1 MRSSARSSPA
11 NWRCRRRRRTRC
23 PPTACAGSTSSASSS
38 NATAMSRRRRAGSR
52 CTAAPC
58 SAFSASTRRATR
70 PRRGIIGSCLQ
81 EAQLAPFEDE
91 AGEPAAGE
99 GAGIDAD
106 AVALHLRPR
115 RDGVPVHDDH
125 AEILLGEQEVVADPQ
140 QVLRGLLVERH
151 AGPHPGMGEEI
162 VALPVGERQ
171 ALHEAAMALRQP
183 LRQVALGACQLA
195 RVHRHVGRAHAIAAQ
210 GLGATV
216 KQPGRPDGGIFEEA
230 QQALLMIA
238 LEVNALEARQRLV
251 EQQVDHR
258 RRLVAAID
266 IVAEIDHHIARRLAA
281 VGILMDEPMQL
292 AQQVGTAVDVADGVN
307 AAVRRRLWHH
317 RLAVRDPAPRTT
329 GVHGRKYGAGRPI
342 APQPCGA
349 TRSRPGGFACQI
361 RPIGPKRTG
370 MSETDLLP
378 LVEALA
384 QSRVLCVGDVMLD
397 HYVYGSVERVSPEA
411 PIPVLRVEREQKTLG
426 GAGNVVRNLHA
437 LGLAPCFVSVTGNDA
452 AGREV
457 GQLVARLGGTEA
469 HVLTDR
475 GRTTT
480 LKTRYVAGTQQMLRA
495 DREQAA
501 PLAGTLREDFLTM
514 VRQLLPQHQVTIV
527 SDYAKGVLA
536 EGVAAEVIA
545 AARAAGHAV
554 VVDPKGIDYQA
565 YRGATLIKPN
575 RRELGAAT
583 NRAVDSESSIVAAA
597 RALIDECGFAAVLV
611 SLSQDGMMLVESGG
625 ATHKLGA
632 GAPLRDAARLAN
644 VAAGIVVGKVG
655 TAVVHAAE
663 LIETLIDRDALAT
676 RKVLPLALALDH
688 AARWRR
694 NGLKLAFT
702 NGCFDLLHPGHVAL
716 LGQARAAAD

>member
-1 MRSSARSSPA
+1 
-11 NWRCRRRRRTRC
+11 
-23 PPTACAGSTSSASSS
+23 
-38 NATAMSRRRRAGSR
+38 
-52 CTAAPC
+52 
-58 SAFSASTRRATR
+58 
-70 PRRGIIGSCLQ
+70 
-81 EAQLAPFEDE
+81 
-91 AGEPAAGE
+91 
-99 GAGIDAD
+99 
-106 AVALHLRPR
+106 
-115 RDGVPVHDDH
+115 
-125 AEILLGEQEVVADPQ
+125 
-140 QVLRGLLVERH
+140 
-151 AGPHPGMGEEI
+151 
-162 VALPVGERQ
+162 
-171 ALHEAAMALRQP
+171 
-183 LRQVALGACQLA
+183 
-195 RVHRHVGRAHAIAAQ
+195 
-210 GLGATV
+210 
-216 KQPGRPDGGIFEEA
+216 
-230 QQALLMIA
+230 
-238 LEVNALEARQRLV
+238 
-251 EQQVDHR
+251 
-258 RRLVAAID
+258 
-266 IVAEIDHHIARRLAA
+266 
-281 VGILMDEPMQL
+281 
-292 AQQVGTAVDVADGVN
+292 
-307 AAVRRRLWHH
+307 
-317 RLAVRDPAPRTT
+317 
-329 GVHGRKYGAGRPI
+329 
-342 APQPCGA
+342 
-349 TRSRPGGFACQI
+349 
-361 RPIGPKRTG
+361 

-397 HYVYGSVERVSPEA
+397 HYVYGAVERVSPEA

-437 LGLAPCFVSVTGNDA
+437 LGLAPCFVSVTGSDP

-475 GRTTT
+475 SRTTT

-501 PLAGTLREDFLTM
+501 PLAGTLREDFLGM
-514 VRQLLPQHQVTIV
+514 VRHLLPQHQVTIV

-536 EGVAAEVIA
+536 DGVAAEIIA

-565 YRGATLIKPN
+565 YRGATLIKP
-575 RRELGAAT
+575 
-583 NRAVDSESSIVAAA
+583 
-597 RALIDECGFAAVLV
+597 
-611 SLSQDGMMLVESGG
+611 SQDGMMLVESGG
-625 ATHKLGA
+625 DTHKLGAAAREVYDVSGAGDTAVAVLAGALGA

-716 LGQARAAAD
+716 LGQARAAADRLVVGLNSDASVARLKGPGRPVQSEQARAAVLASLASVDMVVLFEEDTPLSLIGELRPEVLVKGADYRLDQVVGGDIVQSYGGRVLLADLLPGHSTTATIARLAR